1 MLSRIKH
8 ILIKEFIELWRDK
21 WGRFR
26 LIVPPLIQMLAFGYA
41 ATFDVNHV
49 STVVLDL
56 DHTQESRELI
66 SRFTSSNRMN
76 VVKIARSQAEIAD
89 AINTSDA
96 VVALVVHA
104 DFANLLRKGQGAPL
118 QVIIDGTNSN
128 TALIALGYVNTIAA
142 QFSQDYASDLARRI
156 GGMQG
161 TRKVQVTL
169 EQRPW
174 YNEGLNGRWF
184 FVPGVIGT
192 LTLVIVVNLTA
203 FAIVREREVG
213 TLEQIMVTP
222 IRPSEFILGKT
233 IPFFLV
239 GLGEV
244 ALISGIGLLWFRV
257 PFAGNPFV
265 LLLGTTLFLLSTL
278 ALGLLISTLCS
289 TQQQAFATNF
299 FVLNPIFI
307 LSGFSFPITS
317 MPVALQWFTYINP
330 LRYFLVVIRGTF
342 LKGVGLNVLWPD
354 LLAMA
359 FIAATLLTI
368 SILRFRKSLE

>member
-161 TRKVQVTL
+161 TRQVQVTL

-192 LTLVIVVNLTA
+192 LTLVIIVNLTA

-342 LKGVGLNVLWPD
+342 LKGVGLDVLWPD

-359 FIAATLLTI
+359 VIAATLLTV